1 MLWMMMCRPKR
12 ASGKPAVRRFPALV
26 PMSGVLLFRF
36 HPGHHLPLRG
46 VQLALP
52 PLARFL
58 EVLVTSQIGEN
69 SCLLTLLLEP
79 AKGTLE
85 GFSFLHPDAGHPMNR
100 LLTLVWG
107 PLKSSVYRLWWAAY
121 A

>member
-1 MLWMMMCRPKR
+1 
-12 ASGKPAVRRFPALV
+12 
-26 PMSGVLLFRF
+26 
-36 HPGHHLPLRG
+36 G

-58 EVLVTSQIGEN
+58 EVLMTSQIGEN
-69 SCLLTLLLEP
+69 SCLFTLLLEP

-100 LLTLVWG
+100 LLTLVCG
-107 PLKSSVYRLWWAAY
+107 PIKILRLPPVGQHTPNTNQDTPDRRICQQSGNLRPYKEFRARARSASAAVSVV
-121 A
+121 